1 MYLPTIYKPDGKGKL
16 PRIDESTLVQLIH
29 RAGRDNRNIPTA
41 TVYCSIQDYEYI
53 HNLLFN
59 DPRGNP
65 EEPSTGIPEISI
77 ETLKSLEEISL
88 EFKNDKIVESYTNL
102 HFFS

>member
-1 MYLPTIYKPDGKGKL
+1 
-16 PRIDESTLVQLIH
+16 LIH
-29 RAGRDNRNIPTA
+29 RAGRDSRNIPTA

-53 HNLLFN
+53 YNLLFN

-65 EEPSTGIPEISI
+65 EDTKSGIPEISI
-77 ETLKSLEEISL
+77 DTLKSLEEISL